1 MPIPCWLPLGC
12 LNLASEQGTSGTA
25 EGSLKLNHQPGLTA
39 GAAGPPSLLQCLQ
52 ACKDS
57 GQDELGRRP
66 GALVTNRRLYA
77 RKQRNEG
84 TSVCATQNILG
95 YVWVG
100 KRRRKYLKTGTAVQ
114 GRYWDHLAKHH
125 TTAILNAPWGPC
137 CHAAPGQYLPTSRDA
152 EQETA

>member
-1 MPIPCWLPLGC
+1 M
-12 LNLASEQGTSGTA
+12 SGTA

-57 GQDELGRRP
+57 GQDELGGRP

-100 KRRRKYLKTGTAVQ
+100 KRKRKYLKTGTAVQ
-114 GRYWDHLAKHH
+114 GRY
-125 TTAILNAPWGPC
+125 
-137 CHAAPGQYLPTSRDA
+137 
-152 EQETA
+152 